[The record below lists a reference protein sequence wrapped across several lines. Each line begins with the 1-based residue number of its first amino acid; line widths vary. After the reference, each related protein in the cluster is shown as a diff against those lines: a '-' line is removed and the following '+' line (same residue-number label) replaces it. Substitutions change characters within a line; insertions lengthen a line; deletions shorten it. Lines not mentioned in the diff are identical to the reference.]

1 MQVKANHINMDSKTL
16 YIKDAKQGLQLITY
30 DASTTMSRRS
40 FLKLAAGGCLLA
52 TTALSATLLSGC
64 SSNETS
70 STKYQSPYNFSGL
83 SVSSNG
89 ATYTE
94 NGTLKSKFG
103 IDVSDYQGDIDWAK
117 VKRAGVDFV
126 FVRLGY
132 RGSTKG
138 LLYEDEN
145 YAQNIQGATNAG
157 LEVGAYFF
165 SQATSTEEASE
176 EAAFCL
182 SLLSRVSTTN
192 ANNSTTKPITLPLVF
207 DHEPTAGGTGRA
219 DTISISNM
227 TEIATRFCKEVAIS
241 GYRPMIYG
249 NAGDI
254 ERYEREKLLDS
265 LVTLGYP
272 RMQIWFAE
280 YNSNTPTGQFDFSI
294 WQYSNAGQIDGI
306 ETNVDLNIL
315 FTTTFS

>member
-1 MQVKANHINMDSKTL
+1 MPK
-16 YIKDAKQGLQLITY
+16 
-30 DASTTMSRRS
+30 MSRRN
-40 FLKLAAGGCLLA
+40 FLKLAASGCFVAA
-52 TTALSATLLSGC
+52 TAFSATALSGC
-64 SSNETS
+64 SSNETA
-70 STKYQSPYNFSGL
+70 STKYQSPYDFSGL
-83 SVSSNG
+83 SISNFG

-94 NGTLKSKFG
+94 NGALKSKFG
-103 IDVSDYQGDIDWAK
+103 IDVSDYQGDINWTK
-117 VKRAGVDFV
+117 VKNAGVDFV

-145 YAQNIQGATNAG
+145 YIQNIQGATNAG

-165 SQATSTEEASE
+165 SQAANTEEASE

-182 SLLSRVSTTN
+182 SLLSRVSA
-192 ANNSTTKPITLPLVF
+192 ANGTAKPITLPLVF

-219 DTISISNM
+219 DTISRSNM
-227 TEIATRFCKEVAIS
+227 TEIATQFCKDVAIS

-249 NAGDI
+249 NSGDI
-254 ERYEREKLLDS
+254 DRYERETLLDS
-265 LVTLGYP
+265 LVAEGYP

-294 WQYSNAGQIDGI
+294 WQYSNSGQIDGI
-306 ETNVDLNIL
+306 DTNVDLNIL